1 MAEKDDDDDETHN
14 SYLIVVPE
22 ETEAK
27 GNEVLNDMEHTRMKI
42 QFKQGKDM
50 GGMFNV
56 LKEEYNDVDKEQ
68 ISLGMTEDRRETL
81 HNSIWHT

>member
-1 MAEKDDDDDETHN
+1 MAEKDGDDDETHGL
-14 SYLIVVPE
+14 YLVVVPE

-50 GGMFNV
+50 GGMSNV
-56 LKEEYNDVDKEQ
+56 LKEEYNDVDKEP
-68 ISLGMTEDRRETL
+68 I
-81 HNSIWHT
+81 